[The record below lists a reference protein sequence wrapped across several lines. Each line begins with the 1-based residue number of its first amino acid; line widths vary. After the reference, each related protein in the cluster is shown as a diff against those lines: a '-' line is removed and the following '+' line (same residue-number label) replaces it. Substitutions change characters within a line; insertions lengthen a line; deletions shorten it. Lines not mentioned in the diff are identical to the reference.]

1 MATYSYIRESTKDQ
15 SERENG
21 LNAQRDAI
29 GTVDR
34 EFCEIIS
41 GAAGDNAALEE
52 KLEYRP
58 VLMELLNTIQKGDV
72 VRMWRRD
79 RMSRADPVMG
89 ALIESTIKRKGATLE
104 FADGSATINYDDPNT
119 VLQVRI
125 MDAFAEYERLITKHR
140 TKAALRSKKERAER
154 TGNAPYGFKPNE
166 STDTKQLEI
175 DDTEQQIV
183 AVVKELRS
191 RGESL
196 QQICY
201 ALEIQGFINKR
212 GRTGKWHKQT
222 ISNIIKYQYSA
233 AQQRLITQRCAA

>member
-1 MATYSYIRESTKDQ
+1 MANYSYIRESTKGQ
-15 SERENG
+15 EERENG

-29 GTVDR
+29 GAVDR

-41 GAAGDNAALEE
+41 GAAGDDAEISE

-89 ALIESTIKRKGATLE
+89 ALIESMIKRKGATLE
-104 FADGSATINYDDPNT
+104 FADGSATINYNDPNT

-140 TKAALRSKKERAER
+140 TKAALRSKKERAEL
-154 TGNAPYGFKPNE
+154 TGTAPVGFKRDDENP
-166 STDTKQLEI
+166 KQLTV
-175 DDTEQQIV
+175 DNTEQQVVEI
-183 AVVKELRS
+183 VKELRD

-201 ALEIQGFINKR
+201 SLEIRGFKNKR

-222 ISNIIKYQYSA
+222 ISNILKYQHSA
-233 AQQRLITQRCAA
+233 AQRKLIATRLAA